1 MINAVRRAQR
11 ALLLQFV
18 LSPRRGRE
26 TACANPGQVA
36 SGAARGVDFGALAEG
51 DDARGVFA
59 GSAAP
64 GVGGVGAK
72 TQSHALCRPQFRSI
86 ATAAREEVGP
96 CDARQGREDLFAR

>member
-11 ALLLQFV
+11 AGLLHLV

-36 SGAARGVDFGALAEG
+36 SGAARGVDFGALAER
-51 DDARGVFA
+51 DDARGMFA

-64 GVGGVGAK
+64 GGGGAGAK
-72 TQSHALCRPQFRSI
+72 TQTHALCRPKRRSV
-86 ATAAREEVGP
+86 ATAPREKSGP
-96 CDARQGREDLFAR
+96 CDARQR